1 MHDSLFC
8 SFFLLLF
15 SVFFLLCATISSD
28 LSFNKMI
35 YYDSLLESRP
45 DFHLFK
51 RKYRQKEKES
61 RYFLYYHHIQMLY
74 VLLSLFII
82 YYVCVFSVCLF
93 SVLMFFTLLISIPF
107 IPRFLFIF
115 IYLYIFIIPSLIIR
129 VNDKNEIVCVILL
142 MVVFLLSFLFL
153 LI

>member
-61 RYFLYYHHIQMLY
+61 RYFLYCHHIQMLY

-93 SVLMFFTLLISIPF
+93 SVLMFSPCLLVSLLFPVF
-107 IPRFLFIF
+107 YFYLFIF
-115 IYLYIFIIPSLIIR
+115 IFS
-129 VNDKNEIVCVILL
+129 
-142 MVVFLLSFLFL
+142 LFL
-153 LI
+153 L